1 MPHEHLAVSAF
12 VVVHGALN
20 SVFVSLLLIL
30 IELSM
35 YSRIANVAELSPFR
49 LQQSGSW
56 TKRVLCTITDKQWR
70 MRTQREPRFLFT
82 PMTIINIDI
91 IDGIMFANV
100 NRHCWNTNFSNLLWD
115 ISEFFCFPRISCGNL
130 GMYPMF
136 GDEFLWSPTFFCLN
150 LSNDGPDPR
159 CAKGMHPGQVMCQ
172 EDSENHSDA
181 IIDVF
186 LACWVVLG
194 CML

>member
-82 PMTIINIDI
+82 PMTMINIDI
-91 IDGIMFANV
+91 IDGIMLANV

-115 ISEFFCFPRISCGNL
+115 ISEFFVSQE
-130 GMYPMF
+130 YPVVIW
-136 GDEFLWSPTFFCLN
+136 GCIQCLAMN
-150 LSNDGPDPR
+150 FYGLPHFS
-159 CAKGMHPGQVMCQ
+159 A
-172 EDSENHSDA
+172 
-181 IIDVF
+181 
-186 LACWVVLG
+186 
-194 CML
+194 

>member
-20 SVFVSLLLIL
+20 SVFVSLLIL

-82 PMTIINIDI
+82 PMTSINIDI

-115 ISEFFCFPRISCGNL
+115 ISDFFGFP
-130 GMYPMF
+130 
-136 GDEFLWSPTFFCLN
+136 
-150 LSNDGPDPR
+150 
-159 CAKGMHPGQVMCQ
+159 
-172 EDSENHSDA
+172 
-181 IIDVF
+181 
-186 LACWVVLG
+186 
-194 CML
+194 

>member
-20 SVFVSLLLIL
+20 SVFVSLLIL

-35 YSRIANVAELSPFR
+35 YSRIANVAELAPFR

-91 IDGIMFANV
+91 IDGIMFAND
-100 NRHCWNTNFSNLLWD
+100 HGKSTGAGTA
-115 ISEFFCFPRISCGNL
+115 RISPTYYMTSVIFL
-130 GMYPMF
+130 VSQEYPVVIWGCIQCLAMNF
-136 GDEFLWSPTFFCLN
+136 YGLPPFLLEP
-150 LSNDGPDPR
+150 
-159 CAKGMHPGQVMCQ
+159 AQ
-172 EDSENHSDA
+172 
-181 IIDVF
+181 
-186 LACWVVLG
+186 
-194 CML
+194 